1 MSDLNYLL
9 YRQQRELLF
18 AQAATC
24 IEARLAHQGLARAFG
39 LRIDDYR
46 KDANS
51 APL

>member
-18 AQAATC
+18 AQEASCA
-24 IEARLAHQGLARAFG
+24 EARLAHHGLAKAYG

-46 KDANS
+46 KDANL

>member
-18 AQAATC
+18 AQEATC
-24 IEARLAHQGLARAFG
+24 TEARLAHQGLARAYG

-51 APL
+51 EPL